1 MDRSNYRPIYPNLGP
16 FKIKTV
22 IYIEASYSR
31 ELVPFSAANMRLLH
45 RRFFIFTDGIF
56 GANRRGYA
64 TNYVAKVTSSSP
76 SGRSLSAEVSV
87 PNPLPSDIR
96 GYPLPR
102 RHLICRATN
111 LLLRHETSSDP
122 FSELSDYLSSLSLSL
137 TPDEASEI
145 LKSLNCPRLAVDFFH
160 FVPSVCPSSHHDP
173 FLYNRIIL
181 ILSKSN
187 LPDRFDRVR
196 SILDLMVK
204 SNVRGNISTVNIL
217 IGFFGN
223 TEDLEM
229 CLGLVK
235 KWELKMNS
243 FTYKCLLQAYLRSR
257 DSSKAFDV
265 YCEIRRGGHKLDVFA
280 YNMLLDALAK
290 DEKVLTSNFPSHK
303 LKVEFHVGR
312 RHRHSIQFG

>member
-1 MDRSNYRPIYPNLGP
+1 MDRSNYRPMYPNLGP
-16 FKIKTV
+16 LKIKTV

-31 ELVPFSAANMRLLH
+31 ELVPFSAAKMRLLR
-45 RRFFIFTDGIF
+45 RRFFIFTDGIS
-56 GANRRGYA
+56 GANRRRYA
-64 TNYVAKVTSSSP
+64 TKYVAKVTSSSP
-76 SGRSLSAEVSV
+76 SGRSLSAEVSL
-87 PNPLPSDIR
+87 PNPLPSDVR
-96 GYPLPR
+96 GYALPR

-111 LLLRHETSSDP
+111 LLLRHGTSSDP
-122 FSELSDYLSSLSLSL
+122 FSDLSDYLSSLSLSL

-196 SILDLMVK
+196 SILDQMVK

-217 IGFFGN
+217 IGFLGN

-257 DSSKAFDV
+257 DSSKAFHV

-290 DEKVLTSNFPSHK
+290 DDKVLTS
-303 LKVEFHVGR
+303 
-312 RHRHSIQFG
+312 